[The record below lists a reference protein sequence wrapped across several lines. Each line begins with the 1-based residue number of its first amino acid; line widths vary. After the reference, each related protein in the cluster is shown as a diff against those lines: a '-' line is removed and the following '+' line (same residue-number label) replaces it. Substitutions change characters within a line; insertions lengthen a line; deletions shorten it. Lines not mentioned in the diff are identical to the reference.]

1 MKMEI
6 MAPVGDFETLQ
17 SAIKAGTD
25 SVYFGIGDLNMRSR
39 AAINFTIDDLKE
51 VVRICKENKVKT
63 YLALNI
69 VLYDDD
75 LVEMK
80 ATCDAAKEA
89 GISAMICSDFAAIE
103 YAKSIGLEVHVSTQA
118 NVSNLEAVK
127 FFSKYVDVAVLAREL
142 SMEQIKEICEQIKK
156 QKIKGPSGNLIE
168 IEIFVHG
175 ALCVS
180 ISGKCYMSL
189 ANYNSSANR
198 GACFQ
203 PCRRAYKVIDEE
215 TGDELKVDNKYVMSP
230 KDLCT
235 IGFLDRIVD
244 SGVKVLKI
252 EGRGRKAEYVY
263 NVVKVYKEAL
273 KAIEEGNY
281 NKENIE
287 KWTKELEKVYNRG
300 FWHGGYYLG
309 KKLGEWSG
317 AYGSQATTEK
327 VYVGKGVHY
336 FGKKKVAH
344 FLIESDELKIG
355 DSVIITG
362 PTTGY
367 VEFKVTEMKVEDKKV
382 EKAVKGNNVT
392 FPLNEKIRENDK
404 LFVVRK

>member
-1 MKMEI
+1 
-6 MAPVGDFETLQ
+6 
-17 SAIKAGTD
+17 
-25 SVYFGIGDLNMRSR
+25 
-39 AAINFTIDDLKE
+39 
-51 VVRICKENKVKT
+51 
-63 YLALNI
+63 
-69 VLYDDD
+69 
-75 LVEMK
+75 
-80 ATCDAAKEA
+80 
-89 GISAMICSDFAAIE
+89 
-103 YAKSIGLEVHVSTQA
+103 
-118 NVSNLEAVK
+118 
-127 FFSKYVDVAVLAREL
+127 
-142 SMEQIKEICEQIKK
+142 
-156 QKIKGPSGNLIE
+156 
-168 IEIFVHG
+168 
-175 ALCVS
+175 
-180 ISGKCYMSL
+180 MSL

-281 NKENIE
+281 NKKNIE

-327 VYVGKGVHY
+327 VYVGKGAHY
-336 FGKKKVAH
+336 FDKKKIAH
-344 FLIESDELKIG
+344 FLIEADELKIG

-404 LFVVRK
+404 LFVVRKRNEK

>member
-1 MKMEI
+1 

-404 LFVVRK
+404 LFVVRKRNEK